1 VARVSSNFFAT
12 LGVHPAFGRDLT
24 AADDQPAA
32 ERVAILSHGLWQ
44 SRFNG
49 RPDAIGSGIVLN
61 NERYAIIAV
70 MPPHFG
76 FSETGNPAGVPEL
89 WTALRFTDERTQ
101 RGSGYMRM
109 LGRLKRGMPEKPFV
123 PNWKA

>member
-1 VARVSSNFFAT
+1 MARVSSNFFAT

-49 RPDAIGSGIVLN
+49 RPDAIGGGIILN